1 MQSPIASGIFSIEL
15 RFDSKSYLPWSMRTL
30 TCFFPAGAFGF
41 GAEPFCW
48 GVVDM
53 VVNAKRGAKAS
64 DTKPR
69 GDLRW
74 ENADFTRSMGQSV

>member
-1 MQSPIASGIFSIEL
+1 MTS
-15 RFDSKSYLPWSMRTL
+15 
-30 TCFFPAGAFGF
+30 FFPAGAFGF

-53 VVNAKRGAKAS
+53 VVNAKRGGKAS

-74 ENADFTRSMGQSV
+74 ENADFTRSMEQIYYTTEMAVGEWENGALDECDNEVGVQV